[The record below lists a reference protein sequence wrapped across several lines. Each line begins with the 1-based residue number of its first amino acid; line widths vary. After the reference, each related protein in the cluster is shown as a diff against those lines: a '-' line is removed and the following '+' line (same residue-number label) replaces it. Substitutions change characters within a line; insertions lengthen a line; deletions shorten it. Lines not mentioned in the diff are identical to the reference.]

1 MAQINFKTVQL
12 TGEKIEVKPKNRK
25 NCFLF
30 LNVNKYF
37 LLLILKNLFNVA
49 KRPLCSLFFDK
60 KKKKKKTMFFITNK
74 AKRLKDCKNKSNEQ
88 QLYFMGD
95 IQIFSFELQHM

>member
-37 LLLILKNLFNVA
+37 LLLILKN
-49 KRPLCSLFFDK
+49 
-60 KKKKKKTMFFITNK
+60 
-74 AKRLKDCKNKSNEQ
+74 
-88 QLYFMGD
+88 
-95 IQIFSFELQHM
+95 